1 MKWKFLFFKN
11 HLSYNANFIL
21 IDWYGYQKNVP
32 KKQEAKILKL
42 ICFFFFR
49 KKRFYK
55 TPQDFTID
63 YPFNSKYGKI
73 VSVLT
78 LLSAT
83 ECFAPNPIDKLMQ
96 LISLGT
102 HIIST
107 KLI

>member
-1 MKWKFLFFKN
+1 M
-11 HLSYNANFIL
+11 S
-21 IDWYGYQKNVP
+21 P
-32 KKQEAKILKL
+32 KTEKVKTLKL
-42 ICFFFFR
+42 D
-49 KKRFYK
+49 
-55 TPQDFTID
+55 TLQDFTID